1 MDCLK
6 LSSAF
11 ATNPWRGFATI
22 HLPRR
27 RQNLSF
33 SLISSS
39 LSERRGDEKKRRDD
53 NVIRLLQVSTTF
65 TIISSSLPQ
74 KIAQA
79 KVNERKK
86 GVKKEAALSPEE
98 LKSWSRALPIVSDR
112 IPYTEILNL
121 KEEGKLKHI
130 VKLPGSSLREKPD
143 VVLVVLED
151 SRVLRTAL
159 PIAEMDEKFWRDW
172 DRSQLNSACINA
184 YTPPIKKP
192 EVPSPYLGFLSRL
205 AVLFSRIRKT
215 KPQSKR
221 ALEIGRARRELAA
234 RRKTELAKVRE
245 DREAMEKAL
254 RTQKKMEERKRKL
267 EERKIKFEQSLVRA
281 RKDYEYMGLV
291 WANMARDRNIATV
304 FALGFFPLFYYFVV
318 YGYRK
323 QQKDFEDRRKIE
335 QAEAEERKKMREL
348 EREMA
353 GLEGVED
360 ERGED
365 GHDQQNPYVKMA
377 AKFMQSG
384 ARVRRAHGKRLPQYL
399 ERGVD
404 VKFSDVA
411 GLGKIRLE
419 LEEIVKFF
427 TLGEM
432 YRRRGVKIPGLCFI

>member
-1 MDCLK
+1 M
-6 LSSAF
+6 
-11 ATNPWRGFATI
+11 TVT
-22 HLPRR
+22 
-27 RQNLSF
+27 
-33 SLISSS
+33 
-39 LSERRGDEKKRRDD
+39 
-53 NVIRLLQVSTTF
+53 VV
-65 TIISSSLPQ
+65 SSSLPQ
-74 KIAQA
+74 APAHA
-79 KVNERKK
+79 KVSERKRA
-86 GVKKEAALSPEE
+86 GKKAERKAEAALSPAE
-98 LKSWSRALPIVSDR
+98 LKAWSRALPIVSDR
-112 IPYTEILNL
+112 IPYTEILSL

-130 VKLPGSSLREKPD
+130 VKLPGTSLKQRPD

-159 PIAEMDEKFWRDW
+159 PTAERDEKFWDDW
-172 DRSQLNSACINA
+172 DRLQLNSVCINA

-205 AVLFSRIRKT
+205 TLLFSRFRKT
-215 KPQSKR
+215 RPQSKR
-221 ALEIGRARRELAA
+221 VLEIEKARRELAA
-234 RRKTELAKVRE
+234 RRKAELAKVRDE
-245 DREAMEKAL
+245 REAMEKAL
-254 RTQKKMEERKRKL
+254 RTQKKMEERKRRL
-267 EERKIKFEQSLVRA
+267 EERKAKFEQSLVRA

-353 GLEGVED
+353 GLEGSGDDEVED
-360 ERGED
+360 ES
-365 GHDQQNPYVKMA
+365 DQQNPYLKMA

-384 ARVRRAHGKRLPQYL
+384 ARVRRAHGKRLPQYM
-399 ERGVD
+399 ERGID
-404 VKFSDVA
+404 VKFTDVA

-432 YRRRGVKIPGLCFI
+432 YRRRGVKIPGLYFY